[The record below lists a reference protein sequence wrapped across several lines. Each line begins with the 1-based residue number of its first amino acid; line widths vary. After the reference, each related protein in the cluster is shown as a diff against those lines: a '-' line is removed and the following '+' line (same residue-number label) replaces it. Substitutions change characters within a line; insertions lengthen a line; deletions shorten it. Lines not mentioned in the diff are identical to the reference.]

1 MAHTKELATIK
12 PTHSPIGASSM
23 YRWAECPGSVAL
35 SATVP
40 PQESSAYAEE
50 GTEAHELAAKWLTSN
65 GKTPDCDD
73 DEMLDNVRVYVDYVY
88 GLLGSK
94 CKLFVEHGFDLSD
107 VYPGAYG
114 TNDAAVYDGVNKIL
128 HVIDLKYGAGIY
140 VSARNNPQLRYY
152 ALGALLELQKEG
164 HEVETVVM
172 TIVQPRCTT
181 IEGPAR
187 SETID
192 AVDLMEFAADLVM
205 YAKRTAEPNA
215 PLKAGDHCRF
225 CPAINI
231 CPEVQNVKQMVAKS
245 EFAAADEKHLVMEGT
260 VPPHKLAEY
269 LKAVPLLKAMIERID
284 AYAYAEARAGRPV
297 PGYKLVEKRA
307 NRKWINETEVSL
319 FLGSLKVS
327 DDDIFEPR
335 KIRTPAQMEKKLPSH
350 YQMLTKFVTKESSG
364 LVLVPEEDKR
374 PAFKPDAKKEFAA
387 APVVTL
393 AAGEG
398 PALVLESP
406 IDILGLSTEI
416 IDPFAD

>member
-1 MAHTKELATIK
+1 MKKTKELATIK

-50 GTEAHELAAKWLTSN
+50 GTEAHELAAKWLTGN

-73 DEMLDNVRVYVDYVY
+73 DEMLDTVRVYVDYVY

-94 CKLFVEHGFDLSD
+94 CKLFVEHGFDLSA

-205 YAKRTAEPNA
+205 YAKRTAEPGA

-245 EFAAADEKHLVMEGT
+245 EFANADTPVMEGT

-269 LKAVPLLKAMIERID
+269 IKAVPLLKAMIERID

-387 APVVTL
+387 APALQIVDERSIVSDEVINATL
-393 AAGEG
+393 ALMG
-398 PALVLESP
+398 S
-406 IDILGLSTEI
+406 EI

>member
-1 MAHTKELATIK
+1 MTKELATIR

-35 SATVP
+35 SEGIVS
-40 PQESSAYAEE
+40 ESSAYAEE
-50 GTEAHELAAKWLTSN
+50 GTEAHELAATWLKGN
-65 GKTPDCDD
+65 GKTPECDD
-73 DEMLDNVRVYVDYVY
+73 DDMLDNVRIYVDYVF
-88 GLLGSK
+88 GLLGSR

-181 IEGPAR
+181 IEGAAR
-187 SETID
+187 SVTIA

-225 CPAINI
+225 CPAII
-231 CPEVQNVKQMVAKS
+231 KCPEVQNVKQLVAKS
-245 EFAAADEKHLVMEGT
+245 EFAKTTPAEGS
-260 VPPHKLAEY
+260 VPPDELAKA
-269 LKAVPLLKAMIERID
+269 LKAIPILEALVKRID
-284 AYAYAEARAGRPV
+284 AYAYQEARAGRSV
-297 PGYKLVEKRA
+297 PGYKPDEKRA

-319 FLGSLKVS
+319 FLGGLKVG
-327 DDDIFEPR
+327 DDDIFEP
-335 KIRTPAQMEKKLPSH
+335 KKVRTPAQMEKKLPSH
-350 YQMLTKFVTKESSG
+350 YSMLEKFVTKESSG
-364 LVLVPEEDKR
+364 LVLVPIEDKR
-374 PAFKPDAKKEFAA
+374 PAFKPDAKKEFA
-387 APVVTL
+387 PQSSIQITGQ
-393 AAGEG
+393 GEITVDVMDLIG
-398 PALVLESP
+398 AEP
-406 IDILGLSTEI
+406 IDPLS
-416 IDPFAD
+416 

>member
-1 MAHTKELATIK
+1 
-12 PTHSPIGASSM
+12 M

-35 SATVP
+35 SEGIVS
-40 PQESSAYAEE
+40 ESSAYAEE
-50 GTEAHELAAKWLTSN
+50 GTEAHELGATWLKGN
-65 GKTPDCDD
+65 GKTPECDD
-73 DEMLDNVRVYVDYVY
+73 DEMLDNVRIYVDYVF
-88 GLLGSK
+88 GLLGSR

-181 IEGPAR
+181 IEGAAR

-192 AVDLMEFAADLVM
+192 AIDLMEFAADLVM

-225 CPAINI
+225 CPAII
-231 CPEVQNVKQMVAKS
+231 KCPEVQNVKQLVAKS
-245 EFAAADEKHLVMEGT
+245 EFAKTTPAEGS
-260 VPPHKLAEY
+260 VPPDALAKA
-269 LKAVPLLKAMIERID
+269 LKAIPILEALVKRID
-284 AYAYAEARAGRPV
+284 AYAYQEARAGRPV

-319 FLGSLKVS
+319 FLGGLKVG
-327 DDDIFEPR
+327 DDDIFEP
-335 KIRTPAQMEKKLPSH
+335 KKVRTPAQMEKKLPSH
-350 YQMLTKFVTKESSG
+350 YSMLEKFVTKESSG
-364 LVLVPEEDKR
+364 LVLVPIEDKR
-374 PAFKPDAKKEFAA
+374 PAFKPDAKKEFATA
-387 APVVTL
+387 LPAPVDGQITVDVSEL
-393 AAGEG
+393 MG
-398 PALVLESP
+398 VDP
-406 IDILGLSTEI
+406 IDPLS
-416 IDPFAD
+416 

>member
-1 MAHTKELATIK
+1 MTQELATIR

-35 SATVP
+35 SEGIVS
-40 PQESSAYAEE
+40 ESSAYAEE
-50 GTEAHELAAKWLTSN
+50 GTEAHELGATWLKGN
-65 GKTPDCDD
+65 GKTPECDD
-73 DEMLDNVRVYVDYVY
+73 DEMLDNVRIYVDYVF
-88 GLLGSK
+88 GLLGSR

-225 CPAINI
+225 CPAII
-231 CPEVQNVKQMVAKS
+231 KCPEVQNVKQLVAKS
-245 EFAAADEKHLVMEGT
+245 EFAKTTPAEGS
-260 VPPHKLAEY
+260 VPPDALAKA
-269 LKAVPLLKAMIERID
+269 LKAIPILEALVKRID
-284 AYAYAEARAGRPV
+284 AYAYQEARAGRSV

-319 FLGSLKVS
+319 FLGGLKVG
-327 DDDIFEPR
+327 DDDIFEP
-335 KIRTPAQMEKKLPSH
+335 KKVRTPAQMEKKLPSH
-350 YQMLTKFVTKESSG
+350 YSMLEKFVTKESSG
-364 LVLVPEEDKR
+364 LVLVPIEDKR
-374 PAFKPDAKKEFAA
+374 PAFKPDAKKEFATA
-387 APVVTL
+387 LPAPVDGQITVDEMGL
-393 AAGEG
+393 LGAE
-398 PALVLESP
+398 P
-406 IDILGLSTEI
+406 IDPLS
-416 IDPFAD
+416 

>member
-1 MAHTKELATIK
+1 MTKALATIR

-35 SATVP
+35 SEGIVS
-40 PQESSAYAEE
+40 ESSAYAEE
-50 GTEAHELAAKWLTSN
+50 GTEAHELGATWLKGN
-65 GKTPDCDD
+65 GKTPECDD
-73 DEMLDNVRVYVDYVY
+73 DEMLDNVRIYVDYVF
-88 GLLGSK
+88 GLLGSR

-181 IEGPAR
+181 IEGAAR

-192 AVDLMEFAADLVM
+192 AIDLMEFAADLVM

-225 CPAINI
+225 CPAII
-231 CPEVQNVKQMVAKS
+231 KCPEVQNVKQLVAKS
-245 EFAAADEKHLVMEGT
+245 EFAKTTPAEGS
-260 VPPHKLAEY
+260 VPPDELAKA
-269 LKAVPLLKAMIERID
+269 LKAIPILEALVKRID
-284 AYAYAEARAGRPV
+284 AYAYQEARAGRSV

-319 FLGSLKVS
+319 FLGGLKVG
-327 DDDIFEPR
+327 DDDIFEP
-335 KIRTPAQMEKKLPSH
+335 KKVRTPAQMEKKLPSH
-350 YQMLTKFVTKESSG
+350 YSMLEKFVTKESSG
-364 LVLVPEEDKR
+364 LVLVPIEDKR
-374 PAFKPDAKKEFAA
+374 PAFKPDAKKEFATA
-387 APVVTL
+387 LPAPVDGQITVDVSEL
-393 AAGEG
+393 MG
-398 PALVLESP
+398 VDP
-406 IDILGLSTEI
+406 IDPLS
-416 IDPFAD
+416 

>member
-1 MAHTKELATIK
+1 MTKALATIR

-35 SATVP
+35 SEGIVS
-40 PQESSAYAEE
+40 ESSAYAEE
-50 GTEAHELAAKWLTSN
+50 GTEAHELGATWLKGN
-65 GKTPDCDD
+65 GKTPECDD
-73 DEMLDNVRVYVDYVY
+73 DEMLDNVRVYVDYVF
-88 GLLGSK
+88 GLLGSR

-181 IEGPAR
+181 IEGAAR

-192 AVDLMEFAADLVM
+192 AIDLMEFAADLVM

-225 CPAINI
+225 CPAII
-231 CPEVQNVKQMVAKS
+231 KCPEVQNVKQLVAKS
-245 EFAAADEKHLVMEGT
+245 EFAKTTPAEGS
-260 VPPHKLAEY
+260 VPPDELAKA
-269 LKAVPLLKAMIERID
+269 LKAIPILEALVKRID
-284 AYAYAEARAGRPV
+284 AYAYQEARAGRSV

-319 FLGSLKVS
+319 FLGGLKVG
-327 DDDIFEPR
+327 DDDIFEP
-335 KIRTPAQMEKKLPSH
+335 KKVRTPAQMEKKLPSH
-350 YQMLTKFVTKESSG
+350 YSMLEKFVTKESSG
-364 LVLVPEEDKR
+364 LVLVPIEDKR
-374 PAFKPDAKKEFAA
+374 PAFKPDAKKEFATA
-387 APVVTL
+387 LPAPVDGQITVDVSEL
-393 AAGEG
+393 MG
-398 PALVLESP
+398 VDP
-406 IDILGLSTEI
+406 IDPLS
-416 IDPFAD
+416 

>member
-50 GTEAHELAAKWLTSN
+50 GTEAHELAAKWLTGN

-114 TNDAAVYDGVNKIL
+114 TNDAAVYDPVNKVL

-140 VSARNNPQLRYY
+140 VSAKNNPQLRYY

-164 HEVETVVM
+164 CEVETVVM

-245 EFAAADEKHLVMEGT
+245 EFAAAIPPSEGS
-260 VPPHKLAEY
+260 VPPEELAKA
-269 LKAVPLLKAMIERID
+269 LKAVPILEALIKRID

-335 KIRTPAQMEKKLPSH
+335 TIRTPAQMEKKLPSH

-387 APVVTL
+387 APVALPAPVD
-393 AAGEG
+393 GEITINASELMG
-398 PALVLESP
+398 
-406 IDILGLSTEI
+406 GEI
-416 IDPFAD
+416 IDPFSD

>member
-1 MAHTKELATIK
+1 
-12 PTHSPIGASSM
+12 M

-65 GKTPDCDD
+65 GKTPECDD
-73 DEMLDNVRVYVDYVY
+73 DEMLDNVRVYVDYVF
-88 GLLGSK
+88 GLMGSK

-181 IEGPAR
+181 IEGAAR

-225 CPAINI
+225 CPAII
-231 CPEVQNVKQMVAKS
+231 KCPEVQNVKQLVAKS
-245 EFAAADEKHLVMEGT
+245 EFAKTTPAEGS
-260 VPPHKLAEY
+260 VPPDALAKA
-269 LKAVPLLKAMIERID
+269 LKAIPILEALVKRID
-284 AYAYAEARAGRPV
+284 AYAYQEARAGRSV

-319 FLGSLKVS
+319 FLGGLKVG

-335 KIRTPAQMEKKLPSH
+335 KVRTPAQMEKKLPSH
-350 YQMLTKFVTKESSG
+350 YSMLEKFVTKESSG
-364 LVLVPEEDKR
+364 LVLVPIEDKR
-374 PAFKPDAKKEFAA
+374 PAFKPDAKKEFA
-387 APVVTL
+387 PQSSIQITSQ
-393 AAGEG
+393 GEITVDVMDLIG
-398 PALVLESP
+398 AEP
-406 IDILGLSTEI
+406 IDPLS
-416 IDPFAD
+416 

>member
-1 MAHTKELATIK
+1 MTKALATIR

-35 SATVP
+35 SEGIVS
-40 PQESSAYAEE
+40 ESSAYAEE
-50 GTEAHELAAKWLTSN
+50 GTEAHELAATWLKGN
-65 GKTPDCDD
+65 GKTPECDD
-73 DEMLDNVRVYVDYVY
+73 DDMLDNVRIYVDYVF
-88 GLLGSK
+88 GLLGSR

-181 IEGPAR
+181 IEGAAR

-225 CPAINI
+225 CPAII
-231 CPEVQNVKQMVAKS
+231 KCPEVQNVKQLVAKS
-245 EFAAADEKHLVMEGT
+245 EFAKTTPAEGS
-260 VPPHKLAEY
+260 VPPDALAKA
-269 LKAVPLLKAMIERID
+269 LKAIPILEALVKRID
-284 AYAYAEARAGRPV
+284 AYAYQEARAGRPV

-319 FLGSLKVS
+319 FLGGLKVG
-327 DDDIFEPR
+327 DDDIFEP
-335 KIRTPAQMEKKLPSH
+335 KKVRTPAQMEKKLPSH
-350 YQMLTKFVTKESSG
+350 YSMLEKFVTKESSG
-364 LVLVPEEDKR
+364 LVLVPIEDKR
-374 PAFKPDAKKEFAA
+374 PAFKPDAKKEFATA
-387 APVVTL
+387 LPAPVDGQITVDVSEL
-393 AAGEG
+393 MG
-398 PALVLESP
+398 VDP
-406 IDILGLSTEI
+406 IDPLS
-416 IDPFAD
+416 

>member
-50 GTEAHELAAKWLTSN
+50 GTEAHELAAKWLASN
-65 GKTPDCDD
+65 GKTPECDD
-73 DEMLDNVRVYVDYVY
+73 DEMLDNVRVYVDYVF

-140 VSARNNPQLRYY
+140 VSAKNNPQLRYY

-205 YAKRTAEPNA
+205 YAKRTAEKDA

-245 EFAAADEKHLVMEGT
+245 EFAAATAPTEGT

-335 KIRTPAQMEKKLPSH
+335 KIRTPAQLEKKLPSH
-350 YQMLTKFVTKESSG
+350 YQMLTKFVNKESSG

-387 APVVTL
+387 APVLKIADEQAIVSD
-393 AAGEG
+393 EVIIN
-398 PALVLESP
+398 AL
-406 IDILGLSTEI
+406 DILGGEI

>member
-1 MAHTKELATIK
+1 MTKALATIR

-35 SATVP
+35 SEGIVS
-40 PQESSAYAEE
+40 ESSAYAEE
-50 GTEAHELAAKWLTSN
+50 GTEAHELGATWLKGN
-65 GKTPDCDD
+65 GKTPECDD
-73 DEMLDNVRVYVDYVY
+73 DEMLDNVRVYVDYVF
-88 GLLGSK
+88 GLLGSR

-225 CPAINI
+225 CPAII
-231 CPEVQNVKQMVAKS
+231 KCPEVQNVKQLVAKS
-245 EFAAADEKHLVMEGT
+245 EFAKTTPAEGS
-260 VPPHKLAEY
+260 VPPDALAKA
-269 LKAVPLLKAMIERID
+269 LKAIPILEALVKRID
-284 AYAYAEARAGRPV
+284 AYAYQEARAGRSV

-319 FLGSLKVS
+319 FLGGLKVG
-327 DDDIFEPR
+327 DDDIFEP
-335 KIRTPAQMEKKLPSH
+335 KKVRTPAQMEKKLPSH
-350 YQMLTKFVTKESSG
+350 YSMLEKFVTKESSG
-364 LVLVPEEDKR
+364 LVLVPIEDKR
-374 PAFKPDAKKEFAA
+374 PAFKPDAKKEFATA
-387 APVVTL
+387 LPAPVDGQITVDVMDL
-393 AAGEG
+393 IGAE
-398 PALVLESP
+398 P
-406 IDILGLSTEI
+406 IDPLS
-416 IDPFAD
+416 

>member
-1 MAHTKELATIK
+1 MTQELATIR

-35 SATVP
+35 SEGIVS
-40 PQESSAYAEE
+40 ESSAYAEE
-50 GTEAHELAAKWLTSN
+50 GTEAHELGATWLKGN
-65 GKTPDCDD
+65 GKTPECDD
-73 DEMLDNVRVYVDYVY
+73 DEMLDNVRVYVDYVF
-88 GLLGSK
+88 GLLGSR

-181 IEGPAR
+181 IEGAAR

-192 AVDLMEFAADLVM
+192 AIDLMEFAADLVM

-225 CPAINI
+225 CPAII
-231 CPEVQNVKQMVAKS
+231 KCPEVQNVKQLVAKS
-245 EFAAADEKHLVMEGT
+245 EFAKTTPAEGS
-260 VPPHKLAEY
+260 VPPDELAKA
-269 LKAVPLLKAMIERID
+269 LKAIPILEALVKRID
-284 AYAYAEARAGRPV
+284 AYAYQEARAGRSV

-319 FLGSLKVS
+319 FLGGLKVG
-327 DDDIFEPR
+327 DDDIFEP
-335 KIRTPAQMEKKLPSH
+335 KKVRTPAQMEKKLPSH
-350 YQMLTKFVTKESSG
+350 YSMLEKFVTKESSG
-364 LVLVPEEDKR
+364 LVLVPIEDKR
-374 PAFKPDAKKEFAA
+374 PAFKPDAKKEFATA
-387 APVVTL
+387 LPAPVDGQITVDVMDL
-393 AAGEG
+393 IGAE
-398 PALVLESP
+398 P
-406 IDILGLSTEI
+406 IDPLS
-416 IDPFAD
+416 

>member
-1 MAHTKELATIK
+1 
-12 PTHSPIGASSM
+12 
-23 YRWAECPGSVAL
+23 
-35 SATVP
+35 
-40 PQESSAYAEE
+40 
-50 GTEAHELAAKWLTSN
+50 
-65 GKTPDCDD
+65 
-73 DEMLDNVRVYVDYVY
+73 ML
-88 GLLGSK
+88 
-94 CKLFVEHGFDLSD
+94 F
-107 VYPGAYG
+107 
-114 TNDAAVYDGVNKIL
+114 
-128 HVIDLKYGAGIY
+128 
-140 VSARNNPQLRYY
+140 
-152 ALGALLELQKEG
+152 
-164 HEVETVVM
+164 
-172 TIVQPRCTT
+172 
-181 IEGPAR
+181 R
-187 SETID
+187 SID

-205 YAKRTAEPNA
+205 YAKRTAEPDA

-245 EFAAADEKHLVMEGT
+245 EFAAATAPTEGT

-406 IDILGLSTEI
+406 IDILGLSTET
-416 IDPFAD
+416 IDPFSD

>member
-1 MAHTKELATIK
+1 MTKALATIR

-35 SATVP
+35 SEGIVS
-40 PQESSAYAEE
+40 ESSAYAEE
-50 GTEAHELAAKWLTSN
+50 GTEAHELAATWLKGN
-65 GKTPDCDD
+65 GKTPECDD
-73 DEMLDNVRVYVDYVY
+73 DDMLDNVRIYVDYVF
-88 GLLGSK
+88 GLLGSR

-181 IEGPAR
+181 IEGAAR

-225 CPAINI
+225 CPAII
-231 CPEVQNVKQMVAKS
+231 KCPEVQNVKQLVAKS
-245 EFAAADEKHLVMEGT
+245 EFAKTTPAEGS
-260 VPPHKLAEY
+260 VPPDALAKA
-269 LKAVPLLKAMIERID
+269 LKAIPILEALVKRID
-284 AYAYAEARAGRPV
+284 AYAYQEARAGRSV

-319 FLGSLKVS
+319 FLGGLKVG
-327 DDDIFEPR
+327 DDDIFEP
-335 KIRTPAQMEKKLPSH
+335 KKVRTPAQMEKKLPSH
-350 YQMLTKFVTKESSG
+350 YSMLEKFVTKESSG
-364 LVLVPEEDKR
+364 LVLVPIEDKR
-374 PAFKPDAKKEFAA
+374 PAFKPDAKKEFATA
-387 APVVTL
+387 LPAPVDGQITVDVSEL
-393 AAGEG
+393 MG
-398 PALVLESP
+398 VDP
-406 IDILGLSTEI
+406 IDPLS
-416 IDPFAD
+416 

>member
-1 MAHTKELATIK
+1 MTKELATIR

-35 SATVP
+35 SEGIVS
-40 PQESSAYAEE
+40 ESSAYAEE
-50 GTEAHELAAKWLTSN
+50 GTEAHELGATWLKGN
-65 GKTPDCDD
+65 GKTPECDD
-73 DEMLDNVRVYVDYVY
+73 DEMLDNVRVYVDYVF
-88 GLLGSK
+88 GLLGSR

-181 IEGPAR
+181 IEGAAR

-192 AVDLMEFAADLVM
+192 AIDLMEFAADLVM

-225 CPAINI
+225 CPAII
-231 CPEVQNVKQMVAKS
+231 KCPEVQNVKQLVAKS
-245 EFAAADEKHLVMEGT
+245 EFAKTTPAEGS
-260 VPPHKLAEY
+260 VPPDELAKA
-269 LKAVPLLKAMIERID
+269 LKAIPILEALVKRID
-284 AYAYAEARAGRPV
+284 AYAYQEARAGRSV

-319 FLGSLKVS
+319 FLGGLKVG
-327 DDDIFEPR
+327 DDDIFEP
-335 KIRTPAQMEKKLPSH
+335 KKVRTPAQMEKKLPSH
-350 YQMLTKFVTKESSG
+350 YSMLEKFVTKESSG
-364 LVLVPEEDKR
+364 LVLVPIEDKR
-374 PAFKPDAKKEFAA
+374 PAFKPDAKKEFATA
-387 APVVTL
+387 LPAPVDGQITVDVMDL
-393 AAGEG
+393 IGAE
-398 PALVLESP
+398 P
-406 IDILGLSTEI
+406 IDPLS
-416 IDPFAD
+416 

>member
-1 MAHTKELATIK
+1 MTQELATIR

-35 SATVP
+35 SEGIVS
-40 PQESSAYAEE
+40 ESSAYAEE
-50 GTEAHELAAKWLTSN
+50 GTEAHELAATWLKGN
-65 GKTPDCDD
+65 GKTPECDD
-73 DEMLDNVRVYVDYVY
+73 DEMLDNVRVYVDYVF
-88 GLLGSK
+88 GLLGSR

-114 TNDAAVYDGVNKIL
+114 TNDAAVYDGVTKIL

-181 IEGPAR
+181 IEGAAR

-225 CPAINI
+225 CPAII
-231 CPEVQNVKQMVAKS
+231 KCPEVQNVKQLVAKS
-245 EFAAADEKHLVMEGT
+245 EFAKTTPAEGS
-260 VPPHKLAEY
+260 VPPDALAKA
-269 LKAVPLLKAMIERID
+269 LKAIPILEALVKRID
-284 AYAYAEARAGRPV
+284 AYAYQEARAGRSV

-319 FLGSLKVS
+319 FLGGLKVG
-327 DDDIFEPR
+327 DDDIFEP
-335 KIRTPAQMEKKLPSH
+335 KKVRTPAQMEKKLPSH
-350 YQMLTKFVTKESSG
+350 YSMLEKFVTKESSG
-364 LVLVPEEDKR
+364 LVLVPIEDKR
-374 PAFKPDAKKEFAA
+374 PAFKPDAKKEFATA
-387 APVVTL
+387 LPAPVDGQITVDVSEL
-393 AAGEG
+393 MG
-398 PALVLESP
+398 VDP
-406 IDILGLSTEI
+406 IDPLS
-416 IDPFAD
+416 

>member
-1 MAHTKELATIK
+1 MTKELATIR

-35 SATVP
+35 SEGIVS
-40 PQESSAYAEE
+40 ESSAYAEE
-50 GTEAHELAAKWLTSN
+50 GTEAHELAATWLKGT
-65 GKTPDCDD
+65 GKTPECDD
-73 DEMLDNVRVYVDYVY
+73 DEMLDNVRMYVDYVF
-88 GLLGSK
+88 GLLGSR

-181 IEGPAR
+181 IEGAAR

-192 AVDLMEFAADLVM
+192 AIDLMEFAADLVM

-225 CPAINI
+225 CPAII
-231 CPEVQNVKQMVAKS
+231 KCPEVQNVKQLVAKS
-245 EFAAADEKHLVMEGT
+245 EFAKTTPAEGS
-260 VPPHKLAEY
+260 VPPDALAKA
-269 LKAVPLLKAMIERID
+269 LKAIPILEALVKRID
-284 AYAYAEARAGRPV
+284 AYAYQEARAGRSV

-319 FLGSLKVS
+319 FLGGLKVG
-327 DDDIFEPR
+327 DDDIFEP
-335 KIRTPAQMEKKLPSH
+335 KKVRTPAQMEKKLPSH
-350 YQMLTKFVTKESSG
+350 YSMLEKFVTKESSG
-364 LVLVPEEDKR
+364 LVLVPIEDKR
-374 PAFKPDAKKEFAA
+374 PAFKPDAKKEFATA
-387 APVVTL
+387 LPAPVDGQITVDVSEL
-393 AAGEG
+393 MG
-398 PALVLESP
+398 VDP
-406 IDILGLSTEI
+406 IDPLS
-416 IDPFAD
+416 

>member
-1 MAHTKELATIK
+1 MTQELATIR

-35 SATVP
+35 SEGIVS
-40 PQESSAYAEE
+40 ESSAYAEE
-50 GTEAHELAAKWLTSN
+50 GTEAHELGATWLKGN
-65 GKTPDCDD
+65 GKTPECDD
-73 DEMLDNVRVYVDYVY
+73 DEMLDNVRIYVDYVF
-88 GLLGSK
+88 GLLGSR

-181 IEGPAR
+181 IEGAAR

-225 CPAINI
+225 CPAII
-231 CPEVQNVKQMVAKS
+231 KCPEVQNVKQLVAKS
-245 EFAAADEKHLVMEGT
+245 EFAKTTPAEGS
-260 VPPHKLAEY
+260 VPPDALAKA
-269 LKAVPLLKAMIERID
+269 LKAIPILEALVKRID
-284 AYAYAEARAGRPV
+284 AYAYQEARAGRPV

-319 FLGSLKVS
+319 FLGGLKVG
-327 DDDIFEPR
+327 DDDIFEP
-335 KIRTPAQMEKKLPSH
+335 KKVRTPAQMEKKLPSH
-350 YQMLTKFVTKESSG
+350 YSMLEKFVTKESSG
-364 LVLVPEEDKR
+364 LVLVPIEDKR
-374 PAFKPDAKKEFAA
+374 PAFKPDAKKEFATA
-387 APVVTL
+387 LPAPVDGQITVDVSEL
-393 AAGEG
+393 MG
-398 PALVLESP
+398 VDP
-406 IDILGLSTEI
+406 IDPLS
-416 IDPFAD
+416 

>member
-1 MAHTKELATIK
+1 MTQELATIR

-35 SATVP
+35 SEGIVS
-40 PQESSAYAEE
+40 ESSAYAEE
-50 GTEAHELAAKWLTSN
+50 GTEAHELAATWLKGN
-65 GKTPDCDD
+65 GKTPECDD
-73 DEMLDNVRVYVDYVY
+73 DDMLDNVRIYVDYVF
-88 GLLGSK
+88 GLLGSR

-181 IEGPAR
+181 IEGAAR

-192 AVDLMEFAADLVM
+192 AIDLMEFAADLVM

-225 CPAINI
+225 CPAII
-231 CPEVQNVKQMVAKS
+231 KCPEVQNVKQLVAKS
-245 EFAAADEKHLVMEGT
+245 EFAKTTPAEGS
-260 VPPHKLAEY
+260 VPPDELAKA
-269 LKAVPLLKAMIERID
+269 LKAIPILEALVKRID
-284 AYAYAEARAGRPV
+284 AYAYQEARAGRSV

-319 FLGSLKVS
+319 FLGGLKVG
-327 DDDIFEPR
+327 DDDIFEP
-335 KIRTPAQMEKKLPSH
+335 KKVRTPAQMEKKLPSH
-350 YQMLTKFVTKESSG
+350 YSMLEKFVTKESSG
-364 LVLVPEEDKR
+364 LVLVPIEDKR
-374 PAFKPDAKKEFAA
+374 PAFKPDAKKEFATA
-387 APVVTL
+387 LPAPVDGQITVDVSEL
-393 AAGEG
+393 MG
-398 PALVLESP
+398 VDP
-406 IDILGLSTEI
+406 IDPLS
-416 IDPFAD
+416 

>member
-1 MAHTKELATIK
+1 MKKTQALATIK

-50 GTEAHELAAKWLTSN
+50 GTEAHDIAAKWLTSN
-65 GKTPDCDD
+65 GKMPECDD
-73 DEMLDNVRVYVDYVY
+73 DEMLDNVRVYVDYVF
-88 GLLGSK
+88 GLLGSR

-192 AVDLMEFAADLVM
+192 AVDLMEFAADLVL

-245 EFAAADEKHLVMEGT
+245 EFAAADEKHPVVEGT

-269 LKAVPLLKAMIERID
+269 IKAVPLLKAMIERID
-284 AYAYAEARAGRPV
+284 AYAYNEARSGRPV

-307 NRKWINETEVSL
+307 NRKWMNETEVSL

-350 YQMLTKFVTKESSG
+350 YQMLTKFVNKESSG

-387 APVVTL
+387 APVALPAPVD
-393 AAGEG
+393 GEITVD
-398 PALVLESP
+398 VLELMGS
-406 IDILGLSTEI
+406 EI

>member
-1 MAHTKELATIK
+1 MTQELATIR

-35 SATVP
+35 SEGIVS
-40 PQESSAYAEE
+40 ESSAYAEE
-50 GTEAHELAAKWLTSN
+50 GTEAHELAATWLKGT
-65 GKTPDCDD
+65 GKTPECDD
-73 DEMLDNVRVYVDYVY
+73 DEMLDNVRIYVDYVF
-88 GLLGSK
+88 GLLGSR

-181 IEGPAR
+181 IEGAAR

-225 CPAINI
+225 CPAII
-231 CPEVQNVKQMVAKS
+231 KCPEVQNVKQLVAKS
-245 EFAAADEKHLVMEGT
+245 EFAKTTPAEGS
-260 VPPHKLAEY
+260 VPPDALAKA
-269 LKAVPLLKAMIERID
+269 LKAIPILEALVKRID
-284 AYAYAEARAGRPV
+284 AYAYQEARAGRSV

-319 FLGSLKVS
+319 FLGGLKVG
-327 DDDIFEPR
+327 DDDIFEP
-335 KIRTPAQMEKKLPSH
+335 KKVRTPAQMEKKLPSH
-350 YQMLTKFVTKESSG
+350 YSMLEKFVTKESSG
-364 LVLVPEEDKR
+364 LVLVPIEDKR
-374 PAFKPDAKKEFAA
+374 PAFKPDAKKEFATA
-387 APVVTL
+387 LPAPVDGQITVDVSEL
-393 AAGEG
+393 MG
-398 PALVLESP
+398 VDP
-406 IDILGLSTEI
+406 IDPLS
-416 IDPFAD
+416 

>member
-140 VSARNNPQLRYY
+140 VSAKNNPQLRYY

-245 EFAAADEKHLVMEGT
+245 EFAAADEKHPVMEGT
-260 VPPHKLAEY
+260 IPPHKLAEY
-269 LKAVPLLKAMIERID
+269 IKAVPLLKAMIERID

-387 APVVTL
+387 APVALPAPVD
-393 AAGEG
+393 GEITIN
-398 PALVLESP
+398 ALELM
-406 IDILGLSTEI
+406 GGEI